1 MTELFD
7 NLLWLGNSFDA
18 RDPAPI
24 FELGI
29 EAVIDLA
36 YEERPGQLPR
46 KLIYCRFP
54 LNDGGGNKEATLVH
68 AIQTLVDFLNRDTRT
83 LIACSA
89 GLSRSPTIAAIGLA
103 LHTGKTPAEVVEQIG
118 ELKSLAINGLFWNE
132 ASKAASNIRVKKHP
146 K

>member
-36 YEERPGQLPR
+36 YEERP
-46 KLIYCRFP
+46 
-54 LNDGGGNKEATLVH
+54 A
-68 AIQTLVDFLNRDTRT
+68 